1 MENETVF
8 EKIKRFL
15 QKWKRDYIF
24 KTMTSSVISFGATVL
39 FALYNGFLGIRL
51 LSVWHGSIC
60 VFYLLLVAVRGMIL
74 WTEKN
79 NRARSENEKIYHRQ
93 RTFIISSVLL
103 LLLNLALILPIFLMV
118 TFEKP
123 VNMGMIPA
131 ITMAAYTTYK
141 ITMASIHIR
150 KQKRNSHRNVLVTE
164 LRTVNF
170 VDALVSVLTL
180 QNTLIMVNQTQ
191 SDANDMRILSAVSGA
206 VIYLVIMI
214 ITVHLLVTGCKICK
228 KHIDKKTAR

>member
-8 EKIKRFL
+8 GKIKRFL
-15 QKWKRDYIF
+15 QKWKEDYIF
-24 KTMTSSVISFGATVL
+24 KTMASSVISFGVTVL
-39 FALYNGFLGIRL
+39 FALYNGFLGVRL

-79 NRARSENEKIYHRQ
+79 NTARMEDEKAHHTQ
-93 RTFIISSVLL
+93 RMFILSGVILL
-103 LLLNLALILPIFLMV
+103 ILNLALILPISMMV

-131 ITMAAYTTYK
+131 ITMATYTTYK

-164 LRTVNF
+164 LRTINF
-170 VDALVSVLTL
+170 IDALVSVLTL

-191 SDANDMRILSAVSGA
+191 SDANDMRILSAISVA
-206 VIYLVIMI
+206 VIDLVIMI
-214 ITVHLLVTGCKICK
+214 ITVHLLVTGHKTEFKSNK
-228 KHIDKKTAR
+228 K